1 MQKLHGVTVLR
12 GRYRKESVGRHP
24 ADRPVSGS
32 ASTNTSAGRKAAGGN
47 IMRKLM
53 RSIARHNMEKAGIV
67 QLNKRLY
74 AMTKVGPVR
83 CDSKF
88 AQHWREYI

>member
-1 MQKLHGVTVLR
+1 VTALR
-12 GRYRKESVGRHP
+12 GWNRKESPSRHLT
-24 ADRPVSGS
+24 DWPVSGPLP
-32 ASTNTSAGRKAAGGN
+32 TNTPAGRKTAGGY

-53 RSIARHNMEKAGIV
+53 RSIARYNMKNAGMV
-67 QLNKRLY
+67 QLNKHLY

-88 AQHWREYI
+88 AQHWREYV